1 MEEALLYR
9 GSLEGLKGAARK
21 TWSTLRRL
29 YWQFCASSEQN
40 VEENVDSRGHLDE
53 VSDEHEQNS
62 LLGTIKRLSVFV
74 LQHKKMIAFCPCPGT
89 C

>member
-1 MEEALLYR
+1 MKALKSSKQNLMGHFG
-9 GSLEGLKGAARK
+9 GSLED
-21 TWSTLRRL
+21 
-29 YWQFCASSEQN
+29 QN
-40 VEENVDSRGHLDE
+40 AGINVDSRGHLDE